1 LTDIDFLLWFVA
13 FAWVVIVVGI
23 WLVLEEG
30 E

>member
-1 LTDIDFLLWFVA
+1 MTDIDFLLWFVA

-23 WLVLEEG
+23 WLVLEE